1 MQRQTKRAAAPARP
15 ATPTTRDARLA
26 AQLAA
31 LDPDDP
37 RRVPCPSCGANAGAY
52 CRRPSGHS
60 GPLIQPHAARRAQLT
75 GKAVPFPR
83 PIATPFPPSV
93 PERSD
98 ARRTTCERV
107 KSPLPVPEPSPV
119 PTARNANGWDD
130 PAIRARRVAHA
141 GEFYVYRYPIPVTDP
156 EANRPRVDE
165 FEVRVVE
172 SMADLDAL
180 RAAAFEDPCCKVR
193 SVPRRLNAGAVAVCG
208 FASRRLADIA

>member
-1 MQRQTKRAAAPARP
+1 MATHTLTPPTRKQTASTKTRRTRKTARQARRPVPRQAKRAAAPARQ

-26 AQLAA
+26 APLAA

-98 ARRTTCERV
+98 ARTR
-107 KSPLPVPEPSPV
+107 
-119 PTARNANGWDD
+119 AD
-130 PAIRARRVAHA
+130 P
-141 GEFYVYRYPIPVTDP
+141 G
-156 EANRPRVDE
+156 
-165 FEVRVVE
+165 
-172 SMADLDAL
+172 
-180 RAAAFEDPCCKVR
+180 R
-193 SVPRRLNAGAVAVCG
+193 SHDV
-208 FASRRLADIA
+208 